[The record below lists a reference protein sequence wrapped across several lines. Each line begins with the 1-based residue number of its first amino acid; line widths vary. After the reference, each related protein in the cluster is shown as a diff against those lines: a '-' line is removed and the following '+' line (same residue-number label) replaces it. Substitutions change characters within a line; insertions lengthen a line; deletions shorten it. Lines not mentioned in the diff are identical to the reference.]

1 MERHILLAED
11 DIDLGTS
18 LIQYLEFNKF
28 KVSWA
33 QNGEEAFEMF
43 KQQTFDICILDI
55 MMPKMDGFSLAKKM
69 VGSNPHIPFLFLT
82 ARKTKNDRFKGL
94 RLGAD
99 DYIVKPFELEE
110 LILRVNN
117 IIRRTLQQQ
126 KLTVETQ
133 TSDLIQIGK
142 YTFDF
147 NNLELHFGDSIQ
159 TLTEREAQLIYFFSN
174 YRNQLIPREDIL
186 TKVWNK
192 KDFFSGR
199 SMDVFISRVRK
210 FFKDDENISVRRVR
224 GVGLEFQV
232 NEESE

>member
-18 LIQYLEFNKF
+18 LKQYLEFNKF

-33 QNGEEAFEMF
+33 QNGEEAFELF
-43 KQQTFDICILDI
+43 KKQTFDICILDV

-82 ARKTKNDRFKGL
+82 ARKTKKDRFKGL

-142 YTFDF
+142 YTLDF
-147 NNLELHFGDSIQ
+147 NNLELHLGNSTQ
-159 TLTEREAQLIYFFSN
+159 TLTEKEAQLIYFFSN

-232 NEESE
+232 NED